1 MKTIDTQK
9 DTTRATKQQT
19 ESPDK
24 DARKFNDA
32 SKGQKV
38 DGANNPGKNAADD
51 ESRPDR
57 NDKNPTR
64 QPGPVETQKETQ
76 SASDKSTASGTVH
89 VCLAV
94 IMWVHG

>member
-64 QPGPVETQKETQ
+64 QPCPVETQKETQ
-76 SASDKSTASGTVH
+76 SASDKSTASGTV
-89 VCLAV
+89 CLAV
-94 IMWVHG
+94 IMCMHG

>member
-24 DARKFNDA
+24 DARKFNDT

-64 QPGPVETQKETQ
+64 QPGPVDKQKEKEN
-76 SASDKSTASGTVH
+76 ACDKSTATGMFSYTSTVH
-89 VCLAV
+89 
-94 IMWVHG
+94 G

>member
-1 MKTIDTQK
+1 MS
-9 DTTRATKQQT
+9 TKQQT

-38 DGANNPGKNAADD
+38 DGANNPGKNTADD

-57 NDKNPTR
+57 NDKNPTS
-64 QPGPVETQKETQ
+64 PVETQKETQ
-76 SASDKSTASGTVH
+76 SASDKSTALGTV
-89 VCLAV
+89 CFAV
-94 IMWVHG
+94 IMCMHG